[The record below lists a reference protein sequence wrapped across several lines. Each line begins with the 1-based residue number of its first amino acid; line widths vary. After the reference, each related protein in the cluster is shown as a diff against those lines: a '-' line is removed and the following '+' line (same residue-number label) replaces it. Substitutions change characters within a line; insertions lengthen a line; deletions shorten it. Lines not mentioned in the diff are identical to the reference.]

1 MKKNYRSMF
10 PSGDSQQQ
18 GNNDGRQDNNILQ
31 KSDGE
36 YTISVRERHQPFV
49 DQVEYQ
55 QRVKVVIEGKLLGDL
70 VRESI
75 TMLEGQ
81 FKALRQ
87 VPIDSMKNNA
97 NKLVNQDIRIDSLED
112 MNKDAAE
119 TLRTVAR
126 AIHDSK
132 LMSRYVEELTRA
144 ERERWQLTEV
154 AKAMITGGDKAC
166 KYIEDKVESKLCRM
180 ATRMEW
186 FPVAYHLVDKVALV
200 VFPVLGYY
208 TGKHQLND
216 TILFHWL
223 IAAMPILAI
232 SAVWAINELRIWLG
246 NRKTRTR

>member
-1 MKKNYRSMF
+1 MKKNYRSML
-10 PSGDSQQQ
+10 PSGNSQQQ

-36 YTISVRERHQPFV
+36 YPIPAKERHQPFI
-49 DQVEYQ
+49 DQIEYQ

-81 FKALRQ
+81 LKALGQ

-97 NKLVNQDIRIDSLED
+97 NKLVNQDIGIDSLED

-119 TLRTVAR
+119 TIRTVAR

-132 LMSRYVEELTRA
+132 FMSRYVEELTRA
-144 ERERWQLTEV
+144 EREKWQITEV
-154 AKAMITGGDKAC
+154 DKAMITGGDK
-166 KYIEDKVESKLCRM
+166 
-180 ATRMEW
+180 
-186 FPVAYHLVDKVALV
+186 VALV
-200 VFPVLGYY
+200 VLPVLGYY

-223 IAAMPILAI
+223 IATMPILAI
-232 SAVWAINELRIWLG
+232 SAVWAINELRICLG
-246 NRKTRTR
+246 NRKTKTR